1 MGAAV
6 PSRPYANNDT
16 TLCPIIVAVCQPNLA
31 SNLPASVVFGFFSPP
46 SSPTHP
52 KSTSTSASASA
63 SASTPTAHANIPL
76 SGISDKFY
84 STRSLY
90 ASCEDHLPRA
100 PAIVD
105 FHCQPQTPRFLMAR
119 QQSLDSQRPIMAPS
133 RNSQRFSTISAT
145 GSLALSDHTVSSTMT
160 GDSRLAEIK
169 ELGAGLERLE
179 NKPLTKQRFVPT
191 PEKTDNLNKLALGA
205 KVERALGRRMS
216 SQDAIMRKR
225 TPIDEEKE
233 ALKMQAGS

>member
-1 MGAAV
+1 MRAIDFLDEFLPRKLPDGRRCSVTAIRKQRYDALSHHCCCS
-6 PSRPYANNDT
+6 PT
-16 TLCPIIVAVCQPNLA
+16 QPA

-52 KSTSTSASASA
+52 KSTSPSASA

-105 FHCQPQTPRFLMAR
+105 FHCQPRK
-119 QQSLDSQRPIMAPS
+119 I
-133 RNSQRFSTISAT
+133 STLTSIIRGNAT
-145 GSLALSDHTVSSTMT
+145 LKKRS
-160 GDSRLAEIK
+160 
-169 ELGAGLERLE
+169 
-179 NKPLTKQRFVPT
+179 PLK
-191 PEKTDNLNKLALGA
+191 
-205 KVERALGRRMS
+205 
-216 SQDAIMRKR
+216 
-225 TPIDEEKE
+225 
-233 ALKMQAGS
+233 